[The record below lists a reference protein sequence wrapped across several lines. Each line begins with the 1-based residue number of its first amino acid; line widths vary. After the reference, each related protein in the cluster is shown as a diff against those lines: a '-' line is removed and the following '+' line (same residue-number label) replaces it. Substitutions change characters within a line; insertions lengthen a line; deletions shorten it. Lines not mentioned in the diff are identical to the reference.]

1 MKTVIK
7 LSIIL
12 FLLLGSQAWAESWY
26 PDENMA
32 NWPGFEVDSRD
43 VVGAPDI
50 LGAEFAYDGHYLSSI
65 SIQYR
70 FDKIESID
78 SFWYGRTYNFQAFAP
93 GDWFFSFDEDPD
105 WEFVLT
111 TASRSRG
118 GDSLGELSSVR
129 NEINWYMYDL
139 TDHNLDYDGEDSYI
153 LAGKELYPDG
163 WGGRD
168 GHPAL
173 ANLEGYTD
181 ITPEKIIF
189 SGWESDWEYYRWYNY
204 RYYNDYA
211 PVVGQTYTVTWDLT
225 AFGSD
230 GIFLGDHGGEFT
242 YGFSLTCANDVLYGK
257 APIPSPE
264 PGTALLLGFGLL
276 GLGAVARRRAR

>member
-50 LGAEFAYDGHYLSSI
+50 LGAEFAYEGHYLSSI

-70 FDKIESID
+70 FDKIESLY
-78 SFWYGRTYNFQAFAP
+78 SFWSGRTYNFQAFAP
-93 GDWFFSFDEDPD
+93 GDWFFSLDEDPD

-111 TASRSRG
+111 TASSSRG
-118 GDSLGELSSVR
+118 GDSFDELSNVR
-129 NEINWYMYDL
+129 NENKWYMYDL
-139 TDHNLDYDGEDSYI
+139 TNDNLDYDGTDSYI
-153 LAGKELYPDG
+153 LAGEDLYLNG

-173 ANLEGYTD
+173 ANLEDYTD
-181 ITPEKIIF
+181 IAPEKINF
-189 SGWESDWEYYRWYNY
+189 SGWETDWNNGWWYKY
-204 RYYNDYA
+204 PTEDFI
-211 PVVGQTYTVTWDLT
+211 YTVTWDLT

-242 YGFSLTCANDVLYGK
+242 YGYSLTCANDVLYGK

>member
-12 FLLLGSQAWAESWY
+12 FLLLGGQAWAESWY
-26 PDENMA
+26 PDENMS
-32 NWPGFEVDSRD
+32 NWPGFEVDDDD

-50 LGAEFAYDGHYLSSI
+50 LGTEFTYDGHYLSSI
-65 SIQYR
+65 SIQYKI
-70 FDKIESID
+70 DEIESVR
-78 SFWYGRTYNFQAFAP
+78 SGFFSRTYNFQAFAP
-93 GDWFFSFDEDPD
+93 GDWFFSLDEDPD

-118 GDSLGELSSVR
+118 GDSLGELSDVR

-153 LAGKELYPDG
+153 LAGNELYPDG

-168 GHPAL
+168 RHPAL

-181 ITPEKIIF
+181 ITPEKISF
-189 SGWESDWEYYRWYNY
+189 SGWEADWKNGWWYKY
-204 RYYNDYA
+204 PTEDFI
-211 PVVGQTYTVTWDLT
+211 YTVTWDLT
-225 AFGSD
+225 AFGSN